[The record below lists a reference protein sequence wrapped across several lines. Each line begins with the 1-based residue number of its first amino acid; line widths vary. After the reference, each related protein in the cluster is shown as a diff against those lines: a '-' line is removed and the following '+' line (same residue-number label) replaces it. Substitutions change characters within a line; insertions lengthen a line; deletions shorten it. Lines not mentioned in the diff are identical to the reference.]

1 VQSMRTLLSGQATGG
16 ADLLSCLDGFVL
28 ASSGRISAG
37 KIAIRRIPNTGDASP
52 GADKQRCRCQTNKR
66 QQQRILD
73 QILALLIV

>member
-1 VQSMRTLLSGQATGG
+1 MSSSSKPHWGF
-16 ADLLSCLDGFVL
+16 DGFVL
-28 ASSGRISAG
+28 ASSGRISGG
-37 KIAIRRIPNTGDASP
+37 KIAIRRIPNTGDASS